1 MVALSCFN
9 FKLLYLICTEIL
21 GHFFEF
27 TAVINQSN
35 LRYLSVKRPMCGLT
49 ERYMID
55 GPHSWRDFMSPVQ
68 ILEEWCLANGIPVP
82 TYSSDGKRAGVNG
95 EMFSVEEF
103 EKHALNYED
112 TTV

>member
-1 MVALSCFN
+1 MN
-9 FKLLYLICTEIL
+9 HIPK
-21 GHFFEF
+21 F
-27 TAVINQSN
+27 TAVNQSN